1 VPSGETSFVLV
12 GDIREDLSLCGQTTT
27 LLDPRALYP
36 ASLELRPATVQRV
49 GADEQASAQK
59 VVATPASAA
68 SSGEVPLARLLVSR
82 GSSVPGS
89 RGAELTDGAPETVWR
104 EQRPGVGQGEFVV
117 MAAPKGVPITRMRI
131 VPAPPGPESARACA
145 APKTFYVVTSTHT
158 FEVELPSDGCI
169 KAGSAFDI
177 AFPEPIDSECV
188 ALVLDSAYSRASAHP
203 DVGIAEVTAFSEFD
217 APGATLDD
225 VATRLSGERGIAAAQ
240 VLERAGDA
248 ALPAVMRAYD
258 ALDLRGRALAVDVAA
273 SHEKCEDAAALL
285 ARGLCEKTGQAPR
298 KAREKLERCKAAA
311 PALAQRLRE
320 DAPSRSCIAP
330 VLATI
335 APAEA
340 LVPIADAMGAGDEA
354 DPATRAALRAAFGI
368 SLKVAPPGE
377 LAALLQDTKRSPA
390 ARLEMMRAAEGR
402 VIEAPSESAAT
413 VSELLQGSPTPRLR
427 YLVLGPLGELAHAG
441 DRTSA
446 ARLADVVVH
455 DAAWPVRARAAEEA
469 RGVANAADLQAAL
482 VAAVRDPEP
491 RVREAALAGLVD
503 APPPDGVRAAGEV
516 LAHDGWSFV
525 KIQAVGVL
533 MNASSSSAVD
543 DALGHALGDPGT
555 RVRTAAVLALAR
567 RRAGSWRDSIRERLD
582 DRSEDGEVRATAAS
596 ALGALC
602 DGSAVG
608 RLTELA
614 RVLSVPG
621 IDDNAQQVGFGA
633 LVGLAALKPKDLHD
647 RLGPLL
653 APGAPPEVRA
663 AATRA
668 LTARGMCTW

>member
-1 VPSGETSFVLV
+1 
-12 GDIREDLSLCGQTTT
+12 
-27 LLDPRALYP
+27 
-36 ASLELRPATVQRV
+36 
-49 GADEQASAQK
+49 
-59 VVATPASAA
+59 
-68 SSGEVPLARLLVSR
+68 
-82 GSSVPGS
+82 
-89 RGAELTDGAPETVWR
+89 
-104 EQRPGVGQGEFVV
+104 
-117 MAAPKGVPITRMRI
+117 
-131 VPAPPGPESARACA
+131 
-145 APKTFYVVTSTHT
+145 
-158 FEVELPSDGCI
+158 
-169 KAGSAFDI
+169 
-177 AFPEPIDSECV
+177 
-188 ALVLDSAYSRASAHP
+188 
-203 DVGIAEVTAFSEFD
+203 
-217 APGATLDD
+217 
-225 VATRLSGERGIAAAQ
+225 
-240 VLERAGDA
+240 
-248 ALPAVMRAYD
+248 
-258 ALDLRGRALAVDVAA
+258 
-273 SHEKCEDAAALL
+273 
-285 ARGLCEKTGQAPR
+285 
-298 KAREKLERCKAAA
+298 
-311 PALAQRLRE
+311 
-320 DAPSRSCIAP
+320 
-330 VLATI
+330 
-335 APAEA
+335 
-340 LVPIADAMGAGDEA
+340 
-354 DPATRAALRAAFGI
+354 
-368 SLKVAPPGE
+368 
-377 LAALLQDTKRSPA
+377 
-390 ARLEMMRAAEGR
+390 
-402 VIEAPSESAAT
+402 
-413 VSELLQGSPTPRLR
+413 
-427 YLVLGPLGELAHAG
+427 
-441 DRTSA
+441 
-446 ARLADVVVH
+446 VVVH

-621 IDDNAQQVGFGA
+621 IDDDAQQVGFGA